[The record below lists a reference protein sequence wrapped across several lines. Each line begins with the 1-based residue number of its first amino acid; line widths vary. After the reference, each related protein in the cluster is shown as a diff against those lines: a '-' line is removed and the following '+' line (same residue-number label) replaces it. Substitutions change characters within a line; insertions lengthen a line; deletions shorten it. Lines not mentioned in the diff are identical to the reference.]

1 MHNVRTSSAAGTSP
15 CCMWAGATPTRTT
28 TCAACSAVYPYADW
42 VSLSLVRRIDP
53 VEIGHHVLD
62 WPEGVAIDVRRCA
75 RCGAPIAR
83 KRPVTCL

>member
-1 MHNVRTSSAAGTSP
+1 MHNPCCAWMSAA
-15 CCMWAGATPTRTT
+15 TRTNAPT
-28 TCAACSAVYPYADW
+28 LTATCAACSAIYPYADW
-42 VSLSLVRRIDP
+42 ISLSLVRRIDP

-83 KRPVTCL
+83 KRPATCV